1 MLIIASNHL
10 ESGKKYLRQR
20 ASKHDEDAVRL
31 AEEGQCSPTT
41 PHRIEAKVKS
51 LPRTR
56 VYAVV
61 GLVAVMLLT
70 IALSL
75 LTIALSAFGAHTTGK
90 ARLQYTKVIVFI
102 ASALVSCLT
111 VVAMLIARRALSEAL
126 LAGLLEFF
134 FGFALLVEL
143 DDFM

>member
-70 IALSL
+70 IALS
-75 LTIALSAFGAHTTGK
+75 AFGAHTTGK

>member
-70 IALSL
+70 IALS
-75 LTIALSAFGAHTTGK
+75 AFGAHTTGK

-126 LAGLLEFF
+126 LAGLLEFS

>member
-10 ESGKKYLRQR
+10 ESGKKHLRQR
-20 ASKHDEDAVRL
+20 APKYDEDAVRL
-31 AEEGQCSPTT
+31 AEEDQCSPTT

-70 IALSL
+70 IV
-75 LTIALSAFGAHTTGK
+75 LSAFGAHTTGK

-126 LAGLLEFF
+126 LAGLLEFS

>member
-20 ASKHDEDAVRL
+20 APKYDEDAVRL

-70 IALSL
+70 IV
-75 LTIALSAFGAHTTGK
+75 LSAFGAHTTGK
-90 ARLQYTKVIVFI
+90 AHLQYTKVIVFI

-126 LAGLLEFF
+126 LAGLLEFS

>member
-1 MLIIASNHL
+1 MLTIASNYFEL
-10 ESGKKYLRQR
+10 GKKYLRHR
-20 ASKHDEDAVRL
+20 TPKNDEDAVRL

-41 PHRIEAKVKS
+41 LHRIEVKVNS

-70 IALSL
+70 I
-75 LTIALSAFGAHTTGK
+75 TLSAFGAHTTGK
-90 ARLQYTKVIVFI
+90 ARLPYTKVIVFI

-126 LAGLLEFF
+126 LAGLLEFS

>member
-20 ASKHDEDAVRL
+20 ASKYDEDAVRL

-70 IALSL
+70 IV
-75 LTIALSAFGAHTTGK
+75 LSAFGAHTTGK

-126 LAGLLEFF
+126 LAGLLEFS